1 MPNTP
6 SRPWLDDHPI
16 EPPPEIVDAAEAY
29 RHALEVIAQE
39 TDSPHVREYCE
50 SILSSVA
57 EMLAGGGAADARWIA
72 ENPERC
78 DKCGARFET
87 RQLLNVH
94 RSSHEARPFA

>member
-1 MPNTP
+1 MPNIP
-6 SRPWLDDHPI
+6 SRPWLDDPPF

-57 EMLAGGGAADARWIA
+57 EMLVGGDAARA
-72 ENPERC
+72 EAEQVLSES
-78 DKCGARFET
+78 G
-87 RQLLNVH
+87 
-94 RSSHEARPFA
+94 FAFDESPMRE